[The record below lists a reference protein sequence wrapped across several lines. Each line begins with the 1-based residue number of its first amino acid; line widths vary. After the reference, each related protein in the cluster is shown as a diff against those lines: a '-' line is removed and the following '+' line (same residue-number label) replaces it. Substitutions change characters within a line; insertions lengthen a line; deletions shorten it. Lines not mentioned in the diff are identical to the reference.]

1 MRKLPRSLRFYV
13 AASTLYA
20 ALIFIAVQFI
30 YTIELAQ
37 SGIVIARRD
46 NGDLLSSIQVV
57 SFIVWFGI
65 SLIAAVI
72 MYRLAAALAGAKSAE
87 ASAKTSEEQKD
98 QELGSIFG
106 LSSALAGPLELEQI
120 GAYFVAAVR
129 GALPADMTLALIV
142 YDDVLEAFRTVA
154 ADGPRAGA
162 LKERSYSAVAL
173 PSIVRVRVIDHR
185 QSLVVADTSA
195 DPAMWAKA
203 SEEMPALSGARSF
216 AALPLVSRER
226 LVGALLL
233 LGERAGDLTPDKA
246 QLPVIMGQY
255 IAGSI
260 HSALSVK
267 EAETRAEREGLVNRI
282 AQRARASLDPSEILR
297 GTVDELAKALGVSRG
312 IVAAG
317 ES

>member
-129 GALPADMTLALIV
+129 STRRSARAPVGRRVPTTARRSNRAPGPSALL
-142 YDDVLEAFRTVA
+142 
-154 ADGPRAGA
+154 
-162 LKERSYSAVAL
+162 RSS
-173 PSIVRVRVIDHR
+173 R
-185 QSLVVADTSA
+185 
-195 DPAMWAKA
+195 W
-203 SEEMPALSGARSF
+203 
-216 AALPLVSRER
+216 LPLTSPRPGR
-226 LVGALLL
+226 
-233 LGERAGDLTPDKA
+233 R
-246 QLPVIMGQY
+246 PVD
-255 IAGSI
+255 
-260 HSALSVK
+260 
-267 EAETRAEREGLVNRI
+267 T
-282 AQRARASLDPSEILR
+282 
-297 GTVDELAKALGVSRG
+297 
-312 IVAAG
+312 
-317 ES
+317 